1 MWHCNQLKPGYWMR
15 LMQPFLIV
23 VFIYIT
29 RSNLHRVIAAI
40 SGFFINR
47 ASPIG
52 FLLMFGV
59 VQLMPRIE
67 QLMYMLYCCQRLY
80 RLLFHWA
87 DV

>member
-29 RSNLHRVIAAI
+29 RSNLHTVIAAI
-40 SGFFINR
+40 SGLFLNGTF
-47 ASPIG
+47 PLG
-52 FLLMFGV
+52 FLVLFRV
-59 VQLMPRIE
+59 VKSMSQIE